1 MNSFETISFTEVRDR
16 AKAKLRELN
25 STMQD
30 MYIDLSIIDANR
42 RILSSANVCQKNSDP
57 IDVCDYCITLP
68 CDFKSLIVL
77 TTFPIGENNY
87 PMVYSDYPFEA
98 PKGVTM
104 WNTKDRFLL
113 ENGVIR
119 FPSNFD
125 ATQVILFYEAYLSD
139 SEGFP
144 LLRLSHVDYYVFSVV
159 QEMFE
164 AKGDYKAAMYWER
177 KKLTMKK
184 ALIHNEQVEQYEL
197 NKSALKSTIYS
208 ILNQYSIGDLSWRG
222 LWQ

>member
-30 MYIDLSIIDANR
+30 MYIDLSILDANR
-42 RILSSANVCQKNSDP
+42 RILSRDNVCQKQSEP
-57 IDVCDYCITLP
+57 IDVCDFCAELP

-77 TTFPIGENNY
+77 TTFPIGEHNF
-87 PMVYSDYPFEA
+87 PMVYSDYPFDA
-98 PKGVTM
+98 PKGVTI

-113 ENGVIR
+113 ENGIVR
-119 FPSNFD
+119 FPSDFE
-125 ATQVILFYEAYLSD
+125 AQKIALFYEAYLTD
-139 SEGFP
+139 AEGFP
-144 LLRLSHVDYYVFSVV
+144 MLRLSHVDYYVWSVI

-177 KKLTMKK
+177 KKLANKK

-208 ILNQYSIGDLSWRG
+208 IINQYQIGNLGYRQ